1 MWCGNC
7 VRRMDAH
14 LIVMI
19 TWVRQL
25 WRFYWVSDTRTH
37 THSHIH
43 PLRAIQTRYTVQST
57 HTHSDYDFDSVS
69 DWNSDSFLFI
79 LFYSFRLVFLLF
91 FCIVCGGVFV
101 CVCVCVTALYAHHY
115 IPHVFHIVAYTRYAP
130 HNWAQSH
137 FPIYSHKSKF
147 LFVVRFAPS
156 SYILCLC
163 VCVTIMP

>member
-1 MWCGNC
+1 MNCLTRTRAMWCGNC

-37 THSHIH
+37 TRTHTHSHIH
-43 PLRAIQTRYTVQST
+43 PLRAIQTWYTVQST

-91 FCIVCGGVFV
+91 FLHSVWRWV
-101 CVCVCVTALYAHHY
+101 CVCVNVCACQRFTL
-115 IPHVFHIVAYTRYAP
+115 III
-130 HNWAQSH
+130 SH
-137 FPIYSHKSKF
+137 MYS
-147 LFVVRFAPS
+147 
-156 SYILCLC
+156 I
-163 VCVTIMP
+163 